1 MVKFVTN
8 YNYNPIPTHLI
19 RKITSVT
26 HNVIS
31 TIFLDKWPNGRLYK
45 HGGMAITFR
54 IRPSTRVSALP
65 NSEKFMDSRGFTRT
79 NHYHVP
85 EWNFS
90 PQRHATAVA
99 DEYISN
105 PLIVTFATEE
115 HFIMAKL
122 AWDFGNED

>member
-1 MVKFVTN
+1 
-8 YNYNPIPTHLI
+8 
-19 RKITSVT
+19 VT

-54 IRPSTRVSALP
+54 IRPSTRVSAIH
-65 NSEKFMDSRGFTRT
+65 NIEKFMDSRGFTRT

-85 EWNFS
+85 EWNFQ
-90 PQRHATAVA
+90 PVRTAV
-99 DEYISN
+99 ETQEWITN